1 VVAFRR
7 SLLAPALCLVLLDA
21 AAQDE
26 PLEETD
32 DVSAVTEESPSDESL
47 ETDSVESR
55 LGAFEFFEFDSSQLD
70 RSRNT
75 MTFEGFRIFGENWSI
90 TAEKA
95 VANAD
100 ELGLDSGQIEFSGNL
115 DLQLATASLEAE
127 RAMFEFREKQLIL
140 AELSGDPVAF
150 VDHATPEHGAACGS
164 ATTLRY
170 DDGAGTFEMRGS
182 VSLTVGPYRTTG
194 CDLIY
199 YLGQEE
205 FRTGPAQCDEP
216 FRTTIVP
223 EADVDTACDSGNE

>member
-1 VVAFRR
+1 MDAFRR
-7 SLLAPALCLVLLDA
+7 SLLALMPCLVLVDA

-26 PLEETD
+26 PPEGEAPEEA
-32 DVSAVTEESPSDESL
+32 SLAEES
-47 ETDSVESR
+47 TGSR
-55 LGAFEFFEFDSSQLD
+55 LGEFEFFEFDSSQLD
-70 RSRNT
+70 RSENT
-75 MTFEGFRIFGENWSI
+75 MTFDGFRIFGENWSV
-90 TAEKA
+90 TADSA

-115 DLQLATASLEAE
+115 NLQLDTASLEAE
-127 RAMFEFREKQLIL
+127 RAVFEFREKQLIL

-150 VDHATPEHGAACGS
+150 EDHATPEDGAACGS

-170 DDGAGTFEMRGS
+170 DDGPGTFEMRGS

-216 FRTTIVP
+216 FRTTIVSD
-223 EADVDTACDSGNE
+223 EDAQTACDSANE

>member
-1 VVAFRR
+1 MAALLR
-7 SLLAPALCLVLLDA
+7 SLLALSACTVTLDA
-21 AAQDE
+21 VAQDE
-26 PLEETD
+26 TTD
-32 DVSAVTEESPSDESL
+32 DAL
-47 ETDSVESR
+47 TDTNAPATTDAPAQSR
-55 LGAFEFFEFDSSQLD
+55 LGEFEFFEFDSSQLD
-70 RSRNT
+70 RSANT
-75 MTFEGFRIFGENWSI
+75 MRFDGFRIFGENWSV
-90 TAEKA
+90 TADSA

-100 ELGLDSGQIEFSGNL
+100 ELGFDSGQIEFAGNL
-115 DLQLATASLEAE
+115 DLQLDTASLEAE
-127 RAMFEFREKQLIL
+127 RALFKFRNKRLIL

-150 VDHATPEHGAACGS
+150 EDHATPENGAACGS

-216 FRTTIVP
+216 FRTTILP
-223 EADVDTACDSGNE
+223 EDEADAACDTAHE